1 MTPLLWSITVLAS
14 LVDGLLLAWLLL
26 RKPPSRVGGARLAL
40 ALVVTGAVFVL
51 KAPVLAFVAH
61 NGFYVVRLAYVDL
74 VIVVPVVA
82 ALLLL
87 AGRRRELARGVRLVA
102 WLGLAGA
109 PLGVW
114 ATFVEPKRLVEERVE
129 VLVDPAVAPSEPL
142 RIAVLADLQ
151 SADVDEH
158 LRRAVRATL
167 AFEPHLILLPGDL
180 IQRRDAPDDIARAFH
195 ELVLPLTA
203 PLGAYF
209 VLGNTDHIEL
219 VRRALAGTPV
229 RILVNET
236 ISLAFGGQTIVI
248 GGAGELPSDPET
260 REFVAEFDQRRGDE
274 LRILVSH
281 FPDVLLPLDG
291 EPGVHLTVAGHTH
304 GGQIQLPFVG
314 PLLTLSD
321 VPRAVAGGGLHE
333 LHGRPIYVSRGV
345 GCERMCAP
353 TVRFLCPPEV
363 SLLTVRAR

>member
-1 MTPLLWSITVLAS
+1 MTPLLWSLAVLGS
-14 LVDGLLLAWLLL
+14 LIDGALLAWLLL
-26 RKPPSRVGGARLAL
+26 RDAPSRIGGARLAL
-40 ALVVTGAVFVL
+40 ALGLTSAAFVF
-51 KAPVLAFVAH
+51 KAPVMMLLAR

-74 VIVVPVVA
+74 VVVAPAVA
-82 ALLLL
+82 ALLLF
-87 AGRRRELARGVRLVA
+87 ASRERELARGVRLVA

-114 ATFVEPKRLVEERVE
+114 ATFVEPKRLVEERVD
-129 VLVDPAVAPSEPL
+129 VLLDPSVAPSEPL

-158 LRRAVRATL
+158 LRRAVRAAL
-167 AFEPHLILLPGDL
+167 AFEPHLILMPGDL
-180 IQRRDAPDDIARAFH
+180 IQRRGAPEEIARAFH
-195 ELVLPLTA
+195 ELVLPLQA
-203 PLGAYF
+203 PLGTYF
-209 VLGNTDHIEL
+209 VLGNTDHVEL
-219 VRRALAGTPV
+219 VHRALAGTPV
-229 RILVNET
+229 RLLVDQT
-236 ISLAFGGQTIVI
+236 VSLQFGGRRIVI
-248 GGAGELPSDPET
+248 GGAGKLPSDPET
-260 REFVAEFDQRRGDE
+260 REFVAEFDRRRGDE
-274 LRILVSH
+274 LRILISH

-291 EPGVHLTVAGHTH
+291 KPGIHLTVAGHTH
-304 GGQIQLPFVG
+304 GGQIQVPFVG

-363 SLLTVRAR
+363 SLLTLRAR